1 VNKVRLVL
9 TMAGRYTRFR
19 EFSYEIP
26 KYLLPLSNRTVIHY
40 VLKNFLETGEFDDLL
55 LVANKRDMRF
65 RPQLVS
71 TLQEFGYDASE
82 LIFIDDTDGQSLT
95 AAEGLRHANHDDAV
109 VVHNIDTILWGRD
122 FSSIKKQLETASCV
136 LDVFTANNDA
146 YSYVLSADDDPQ
158 QITAIIEKETVS
170 NVASSGCYCFRSG
183 KELLKYIDRAA
194 EDKRYYM
201 SAAISEMIG
210 DGLSVRS
217 SDVCN
222 EQNTIVLGT
231 PKEYI
236 SAISTFDLLSG
247 VDG

>member
-1 VNKVRLVL
+1 MQLIL
-9 TMAGRYTRFR
+9 TMAGQYTRFR

-55 LVANKRDMRF
+55 LVANKRDMRY

-71 TLQEFGYDASE
+71 TLREFGYEPSA
-82 LIFIDDTDGQSLT
+82 LIFIEDTAGQSLT
-95 AAEGLRHANHDDAV
+95 AAAGLRHADNDTSV

-122 FSSIKKQLETASCV
+122 FSSIKKQLESTNCV

-146 YSYVLSADDDPQ
+146 YSYVLSSGTDPQ

-170 NVASSGCYCFRSG
+170 NIASSGCYCFRSG
-183 KELLKYIDRAA
+183 KELLRYIDKATA
-194 EDKRYYM
+194 QKQYTM
-201 SAAISEMIG
+201 SAAISEMIN
-210 DGLSVRS
+210 DGLNVRS
-217 SDVCN
+217 ADLCS

-236 SAISTFDLLSG
+236 SAISTFDLLS
-247 VDG
+247 VPAP